1 MEPAEQDID
10 GAVLVLNHPAPTDDG
25 HNGRQDPG
33 NDQQDA
39 EQATQGEAFDE
50 EEGQAQAQQITA
62 HDAEDGTLLQIVHVS
77 ILFHLS
83 IFNCCIIKTHH
94 FRRSALENV
103 F

>member
-1 MEPAEQDID
+1 MEPAEQNID

-50 EEGQAQAQQITA
+50 EEGQAQTQQITA
-62 HDAEDGTLLQIVHVS
+62 HDAEDGKDGTKEDRVQKLGIGEGREI
-77 ILFHLS
+77 ILEPDEGA
-83 IFNCCIIKTHH
+83 
-94 FRRSALENV
+94 RG
-103 F
+103 